1 MTIVID
7 GYTRFSA
14 EEELFIESIQ
24 DRVARFVIGTYSDE
38 NSLTA
43 GSETIYISTSQM
55 IGRFRSKFPVELR
68 KMAFSSVNEVY
79 NKLTKLLDLDS
90 RFAISDQNIEINS
103 ADAKYFRIWE
113 AENQKVEIEGVAK
126 EIRQKISQGLF
137 QRFYSFSR

>member
-1 MTIVID
+1 M
-7 GYTRFSA
+7 
-14 EEELFIESIQ
+14 
-24 DRVARFVIGTYSDE
+24 ARFVIGTYSDE

-113 AENQKVEIEGVAK
+113 AENQKLKLKV
-126 EIRQKISQGLF
+126 SQRKLDKK
-137 QRFYSFSR
+137 

>member
-1 MTIVID
+1 MTMLTTQNLVILLVGLADGEFDFQLKDVTIVID

-24 DRVARFVIGTYSDE
+24 DRVARFVIGTYSDD

-68 KMAFSSVNEVY
+68 KMAFSLS
-79 NKLTKLLDLDS
+79 
-90 RFAISDQNIEINS
+90 
-103 ADAKYFRIWE
+103 
-113 AENQKVEIEGVAK
+113 
-126 EIRQKISQGLF
+126 
-137 QRFYSFSR
+137 